1 MMLAND
7 QHFFSQSLALL
18 SFLSIFASEVVTVTA
33 SFRTLMF
40 YFMCPFS
47 ELQAEFD
54 ARKDQRDFAKHQ
66 QDIVFGSCDHKVLE
80 ALENACNSF
89 GLFAKASQTK
99 HSIQVKFWENPSA
112 PCDDLN
118 DWSCL
123 LLEVCMDFAGHT
135 SQLNWSFP
143 EVFHLEKG
151 HAVILVETC

>member
-1 MMLAND
+1 
-7 QHFFSQSLALL
+7 
-18 SFLSIFASEVVTVTA
+18 
-33 SFRTLMF
+33 
-40 YFMCPFS
+40 MCPFS

-66 QDIVFGSCDHKVLE
+66 QDIVFGSCDYKVLE

-112 PCDDLN
+112 PCEDLN

-143 EVFHLEKG
+143 EVFHLQKG
-151 HAVILVETC
+151 HAVVLVETA